1 MTKGLNIRN
10 GVRVLIILLSVVF
23 MLSACSSH
31 STRALTYEQAV
42 DGNGQV
48 AGTCW
53 QKDILVPIYD
63 VIGQTVMRMF
73 NQLSQGAMALMMIC
87 FAIWVAIRL
96 MKFVSS
102 VAEDSPGEIWN
113 EIVRKAFLCLL
124 CGFLAS
130 SATMLLVV
138 TNTFL
143 FPIYEAF
150 LEFGSRILQMAD
162 QTVTSVTVMGSTIE
176 FTNQPSLL
184 CTLTGNAT
192 ASLAGFPDNI
202 REMMGC
208 MVCAVSDRIR
218 LGSDISLIVM
228 STGGMMPF
236 FIGLLM
242 WLTFIVVGCGFVFYL
257 VDSIFR
263 FGLMILLL
271 PIFIMAY
278 AFGPTRKWTGIGFAN
293 IMNSAAFM
301 MAFSIIVA
309 TSLMAL
315 IHMINDNPNVFDPDN
330 PQLHFSD
337 FSIAMMCLLLV
348 AFLIFGS
355 MQVSQ
360 QLTSAIIG
368 GKVDAK
374 FQQNLKAVGQ
384 AVLGIITGGFGWA
397 LKKSGFFENTKV
409 GRAIKQGGALQHKL
423 KELAGRKK

>member
-271 PIFIMAY
+271 PIFLMAY
-278 AFGPTRKWTGIGFAN
+278 A
-293 IMNSAAFM
+293 S
-301 MAFSIIVA
+301 
-309 TSLMAL
+309 
-315 IHMINDNPNVFDPDN
+315 
-330 PQLHFSD
+330 
-337 FSIAMMCLLLV
+337 
-348 AFLIFGS
+348 
-355 MQVSQ
+355 
-360 QLTSAIIG
+360 
-368 GKVDAK
+368 
-374 FQQNLKAVGQ
+374 
-384 AVLGIITGGFGWA
+384 VLPI
-397 LKKSGFFENTKV
+397 L
-409 GRAIKQGGALQHKL
+409 
-423 KELAGRKK
+423 

>member
-1 MTKGLNIRN
+1 MNKWLNIRT
-10 GVRVLIILLSVVF
+10 GARMLIILLSAVF
-23 MLSACSSH
+23 LLSACAGP
-31 STRALTYEQAV
+31 STRALDHKQAV
-42 DGNGQV
+42 ENGQ
-48 AGTCW
+48 AQGTCW
-53 QKDILVPIYD
+53 QKDILSPIYD

-73 NQLSQGAMALMMIC
+73 DQLSQGSMALMMIC
-87 FAIWVAIRL
+87 FAIWAAIRL

-113 EIVRKAFLCLL
+113 EMLRKAFLCLL

-130 SATMLLVV
+130 SSTMLLAV
-138 TNTFL
+138 TNTLL
-143 FPIYEAF
+143 FPMYEAF

-162 QTVTSVTVMGSTIE
+162 QSVTSVTIMGSTIQ
-176 FTNQPSLL
+176 FTKPDIL
-184 CTLTGNAT
+184 CTLDGGSPV
-192 ASLAGFPDNI
+192 ASLNGFPSNI

-208 MVCAVSDRIR
+208 MICAVSDRIN
-218 LGSDISLIVM
+218 LGREVSLIVM
-228 STGGMMPF
+228 SNGGLMPF
-236 FIGLLM
+236 FIGILM

-301 MAFSIIVA
+301 MAFSIIIA
-309 TSLMAL
+309 TALMAL
-315 IHMINDNPNVFDPDN
+315 IHMINDNPNIFNPDN
-330 PQLHFSD
+330 PELHFHD

-348 AFLIFGS
+348 SMLIFGS

-368 GKVDAK
+368 GKADAK

-384 AVLGIITGGFGWA
+384 AVLGIVTGGFGWA
-397 LKKSGFFENTKV
+397 LKKSGFFENTKL
-409 GRAIKQGGALQHKL
+409 GRAAKQGGALQHKL
-423 KELAGRKK
+423 KDLAGRK